1 MTEFA
6 PQDAAGVAAVVAGA
20 ALSGE
25 ALTIRGAGTKGGWG
39 RPAQSPHTLAL
50 DGLAG
55 IVDHDAAELVLTAR
69 AGTTLAA
76 IERSLEASHQ
86 ILAFEPPDWGALLG
100 TGAGRQ
106 TIGGVLSVNAGG
118 PRRATHGAARDHLLG
133 VEAVNG
139 RGEIFRAGGRVVK
152 NVTGYDLP
160 KLFCGAFGT
169 LAVLTEV
176 TLRLLPRPETER
188 TVVVAG
194 LDDAAATAL
203 LATALGSPHEV
214 SGACHLPRASAGRLG
229 LDGGAATLI
238 RIEGHAPSVAFRT
251 DAIATLAAM
260 SGAVARH
267 DADVSRA
274 LWRDI
279 GDARFFAPLVDHA
292 IWRLSAVASR
302 APAIVAAL
310 GAALSFEH
318 VLDWGGGL
326 IWCAVAPGPEDAGAT
341 ALRAAVA
348 REGGGTAT
356 LLRAPAGLRASL
368 ALFDPE
374 PPALASLSA
383 RVKDAFDP
391 RRILNP
397 GRLRPD
403 L

>member
-169 LAVLTEV
+169 LAGADRGSRSGCCRV
-176 TLRLLPRPETER
+176 RKPNAPWWSR
-188 TVVVAG
+188 A

-214 SGACHLPRASAGRLG
+214 SGACHLPRARAPAGSASTA
-229 LDGGAATLI
+229 GAATLI

-292 IWRLSAVASR
+292 IWRLSAVASH

-310 GAALSFEH
+310 GAALSFQH

-326 IWCAVAPGPEDAGAT
+326 IWCAVAPRPRGRGRD
-341 ALRAAVA
+341 RAARGGSRA
-348 REGGGTAT
+348 RA
-356 LLRAPAGLRASL
+356 AGRRRC
-368 ALFDPE
+368 
-374 PPALASLSA
+374 SA
-383 RVKDAFDP
+383 RPPVSA
-391 RRILNP
+391 RRSPCSIP
-397 GRLRPD
+397 SRRRSRPCRRA
-403 L
+403 